1 MKKLLLA
8 GSFTATTALTLCGT
22 AIPAAAQGQPTALVI
37 QGGTLVDG
45 NGGPPLANAV
55 IVIQGDRIAAVGAAG
70 AVQVPPGAQVIN
82 AAGKWITP
90 GLIDAKAN
98 WNWMYGEAFLHWGV
112 TSAMVTGARNDQG
125 IAERDAVNHGIF
137 PGPRL
142 YQGFLNLQ
150 GGGPDGKRP
159 NNYKPGA
166 GDRIVRTPEEA
177 RALVRYNIE
186 SGADFIGTN
195 DGNGPP
201 ELFAAIADE
210 AHKAGKGVVMRCVG
224 PQTRGKECV
233 LAGADVMV
241 HTGEIGDQIS
251 SDPEKWKSY
260 VGLPPD
266 AYCDMDPAKEQDMI
280 AFLIAHDAAPEPD
293 FMAADRSFPSMWKRV
308 QQETRDSFRD
318 PNLLAYY
325 PQFAIADVEDNQKSP
340 EEYLTADQIKLRAC
354 GYKNHAK
361 FIGDLVAAGGQVVAA
376 SDITQTPPGLGLHQE
391 MDVMQEDA
399 HMPPMK
405 VLQAATSWVAN
416 HFRIKDIGSIEVG
429 KLADIDI
436 VNADPTVDI
445 MNMRKLDTVIK
456 DGKVVDRSYHPWFKG
471 DMFSNSHL
479 SYNRDVVDLAW
490 EQGLKAASGG
500 GRRGGAEGAAAPA
513 PAPEAGAARGGPTA
527 AAEEGTGR
535 GGRAAAAPTTGG
547 RNPDSGVANNRRSGG
562 LGAVPDPSLSPSPG
576 LETLFP
582 HTIIQG
588 APDTT
593 FTLTGIN
600 FVKRSLVYANGEP
613 MPTTVKGGTELTFVI
628 DANTLAKAGKLKI
641 VVKNPEPLAAPEWGA
656 VSNEAY
662 VLVPFS
668 FTTAW
673 SHNKDVGDF
682 QK

>member
-8 GSFTATTALTLCGT
+8 LAATSVLALCGAT
-22 AIPAAAQGQPTALVI
+22 IQASAQGQPLVL

-55 IVIQGDRIAAVGAAG
+55 IVIQGNRIAAVGAAG
-70 AVQVPPGAQVIN
+70 AVQVPAGAQVIN

-142 YQGFLNLQ
+142 YQGFINLQ

-159 NNYKPGA
+159 NNYRPGA
-166 GDRIVRTPEEA
+166 GDRIVRSVEEA

-201 ELFAAIADE
+201 ELFAAVADE

-251 SDPEKWKSY
+251 SDPEKWKNY

-280 AFLIAHDAAPEPD
+280 AFLIAHDSAPEPD

-308 QQETRDSFRD
+308 QQETRDAFTD
-318 PNLLAYY
+318 PDLLAYY
-325 PQFAIADVEDNQKSP
+325 PPFAIADVEDNQKSP
-340 EEYLTADQIKLRAC
+340 EQYLTADQIKLRTC

-436 VNADPTVDI
+436 VNADPTADI

-456 DGKVVDRSYHPWFKG
+456 DGKVVDRSYHAWFRG

-479 SYNRDVVDLAW
+479 SYNRDVVDLTW

-500 GRRGGAEGAAAPA
+500 RRGGEAEAAGEGAAPARLAAAPA
-513 PAPEAGAARGGPTA
+513 AGEGAAPAARAATPAP
-527 AAEEGTGR
+527 
-535 GGRAAAAPTTGG
+535 GG
-547 RNPDSGVANNRRSGG
+547 RNPASGVANNRRSGG
-562 LGAVPDPSLSPSPG
+562 LGVVPDPSLSPSPG
-576 LETLFP
+576 IETMFP

-588 APDTT
+588 APDTA

-600 FVKRSLVYANGEP
+600 FVKRSLVYANGQP
-613 MPTTVKGGTELTFVI
+613 MPTMVASTTELSFMI

-641 VVKNPEPLAAPEWGA
+641 VVKNPEPLAVPEWGP

-662 VLVPFS
+662 VLVPFA

-673 SHNKDVGDF
+673 SHNKDVGEF

>member
-1 MKKLLLA
+1 MRKLIATGSLL
-8 GSFTATTALTLCGT
+8 ATTALCLCG
-22 AIPAAAQGQPTALVI
+22 AALAQQSTLVI

-45 NGGPPLANAV
+45 NGGAPVANSV
-55 IVIQGDRIAAVGAAG
+55 IVIQGNRITAVGVTG
-70 AVQVPPGAQVIN
+70 QVQVPAGAQVIN

-125 IAERDAVNHGIF
+125 IAERDAVAHGIF

-142 YQGFLNLQ
+142 YQGVINLQ

-159 NNYKPGA
+159 NNYKPGS
-166 GDRIVRTPEEA
+166 GDRVVRTVEEA
-177 RALVRYNIE
+177 RAMVRYNIE

-210 AHKAGKGVVMRCVG
+210 AHKAGLGVVMRCVG

-241 HTGEIGDQIS
+241 HTGEIGNQIS

-266 AYCDMDPAKEQDMI
+266 AYCDMDPAKEKEMI
-280 AFLIAHDAAPEPD
+280 EFLLAHNTAPEPD

-308 QQETRDSFRD
+308 QQETRSVFTD

-325 PQFAIADVEDNQKSP
+325 PRFAIVDLEDNQKMP
-340 EEYLTADQIKLRAC
+340 EEYLAPDQIKLRAC

-361 FIGDLVAAGGQVVAA
+361 FIGDLVAAGGHVVAA
-376 SDITQTPPGLGLHQE
+376 SDITQSAPGLGLHQE
-391 MDVMQEDA
+391 MSVMQEDA

-405 VLQAATSWVAN
+405 VLMAATSWVAS
-416 HFRIKDIGSIEVG
+416 HFHMKDIGSIEVG

-436 VNADPTVDI
+436 VTADPTVDI

-456 DGKVVDRSYHPWFKG
+456 DGKVLDRAYHPWFKG
-471 DMFSNSHL
+471 GMFSNTTL
-479 SYNRDVVDLAW
+479 SYNRDVVDIAW
-490 EQGLKAASGG
+490 EQGLKAASGA
-500 GRRGGAEGAAAPA
+500 GRRGGAAEGEAAPA
-513 PAPEAGAARGGPTA
+513 QPVQA
-527 AAEEGTGR
+527 AAQ
-535 GGRAAAAPTTGG
+535 TGG
-547 RNPDSGVANNRRSGG
+547 RNPTSGVANNRRSGG
-562 LGAVPDPSLSPSPG
+562 LGAVPDPSLSPTPG
-576 LETLFP
+576 VETIFP
-582 HTIIQG
+582 HTVIQG
-588 APDTT
+588 TPDTT

-600 FVKRSLVYANGEP
+600 FVRRSLVMVNGEP
-613 MPTTVKGGTELTFVI
+613 MPTSVKSATELSVTI
-628 DANTLAKAGKLKI
+628 DANTLAKAGKLK
-641 VVKNPEPLAAPEWGA
+641 VTVRNPEPLSAPVWGA

-662 VLVPFS
+662 VLVPFA
-668 FTTAW
+668 FTTKW

>member
-1 MKKLLLA
+1 MKNRLLT
-8 GSFTATTALTLCGT
+8 GSLLATTALFVWSGSKEV
-22 AIPAAAQGQPTALVI
+22 AAQAPPTALVI
-37 QGGTLVDG
+37 AGGTLIDG
-45 NGGPPLANAV
+45 NGGPPVANAV
-55 IVIQGDRIAAVGAAG
+55 IVIERNRIAAVGAAG
-70 AVQVPPGAQVIN
+70 QVQVPAGAQVIN

-125 IAERDAVNHGIF
+125 IAERDAVDHGIF

-142 YQGFLNLQ
+142 YQGFINLQ

-159 NNYKPGA
+159 NNYRPGA

-210 AHKAGKGVVMRCVG
+210 AHKAGKSVVMRCVG

-266 AYCDMDPAKEQDMI
+266 AYCDMDPAKEKDMI
-280 AFLIAHDAAPEPD
+280 AFLLEHNAAPEPD
-293 FMAADRSFPSMWKRV
+293 FMAADRGFPSMWKRV
-308 QQETRDSFRD
+308 QQETRDVFTD

-325 PQFAIADVEDNQKSP
+325 PPFAIVDVEDNQQSP
-340 EEYLTADQIKLRAC
+340 EQYLTADQVKLRSC
-354 GYKNHAK
+354 GYRNHAK

-405 VLQAATSWVAN
+405 VLQAATSWVAA
-416 HFRIKDIGSIEVG
+416 HFHMKDIGTIEVG

-436 VNADPTVDI
+436 VNADPTADI
-445 MNMRKLDTVIK
+445 MNMRKLDMVIK
-456 DGKVVDRSYHPWFKG
+456 DGKVVDREYHSWFRG
-471 DMFSNSHL
+471 DMFSNTHL

-500 GRRGGAEGAAAPA
+500 RRGAAVEASDGGGAPALAAEGGNRGGARAQP
-513 PAPEAGAARGGPTA
+513 
-527 AAEEGTGR
+527 
-535 GGRAAAAPTTGG
+535 AAAAGG

-562 LGAVPDPSLSPSPG
+562 LGAVPNPSLSPSPG
-576 LETLFP
+576 IETLFP
-582 HTIIQG
+582 HTIVQG
-588 APDTT
+588 TPDTT

-600 FVKRSLVYANGEP
+600 FVRRSLVYVDGQS
-613 MPTTVKGGTELTFVI
+613 MPTAVASGTELSFVI
-628 DANTLAKAGKLKI
+628 DANTLNKAGKLKV
-641 VVKNPEPLAAPEWGA
+641 VVKNPKPLSAPEWGA

-662 VLVPFS
+662 VLVPFA

-673 SHNKDVGDF
+673 SHNKDVGEF

>member
-1 MKKLLLA
+1 MNKLLLT
-8 GSFTATTALTLCGT
+8 GSLLASTALFLCS
-22 AIPAAAQGQPTALVI
+22 AAQAQQNALVI

-45 NGGPPLANAV
+45 NGGAPVPNSV
-55 IVIQGDRIAAVGAAG
+55 VVIQGNRITAVGVAG
-70 AVQVPPGAQVIN
+70 QVQVPAGAQVIN
-82 AAGKWITP
+82 ATGKWITP

-125 IAERDAVNHGIF
+125 IAERDAVEHGIF

-142 YQGFLNLQ
+142 YQGVINLQ

-159 NNYKPGA
+159 NNYKPGN
-166 GDRIVRTPEEA
+166 GDRIVRTVEEA
-177 RALVRYNIE
+177 RAMVRYNIE

-210 AHKAGKGVVMRCVG
+210 AHKAGLGVVMRCVG

-241 HTGEIGDQIS
+241 HTGEIGNQIS
-251 SDPEKWKSY
+251 GDPEKWKSY

-266 AYCDMDPAKEQDMI
+266 AYCDMDAAKEKEMI
-280 AFLIAHDAAPEPD
+280 EFLVAHSTAPEPD

-308 QQETRDSFRD
+308 QQETRAAFTD

-325 PQFAIADVEDNQKSP
+325 PRFAIVDLEDNQKMP
-340 EEYLTADQIKLRAC
+340 EEYLTPDQIKLRAC

-361 FIGDLVAAGGQVVAA
+361 FIGDLVAAGGHVVAA
-376 SDITQTPPGLGLHQE
+376 SDITQTAPGLGLHQE
-391 MDVMQEDA
+391 MSVMQEDA

-405 VLQAATSWVAN
+405 VLMAATSWVAL
-416 HFRIKDIGSIEVG
+416 HFHMKDIGSIEVG

-436 VNADPTVDI
+436 VTADPTVDI

-456 DGKVVDRSYHPWFKG
+456 DGRVLDRAYHPWFKG
-471 DMFSNSHL
+471 GMFSNTTL
-479 SYNRDVVDLAW
+479 SYNRDVVDTAW
-490 EQGLKAASGG
+490 EQGLKAASGA
-500 GRRGGAEGAAAPA
+500 GRRGAAPEGERAAAQPA
-513 PAPEAGAARGGPTA
+513 TA
-527 AAEEGTGR
+527 AAQ
-535 GGRAAAAPTTGG
+535 PGG
-547 RNPDSGVANNRRSGG
+547 RNPSSGVANNRRSGG

-576 LETLFP
+576 VETIFP
-582 HTIIQG
+582 HTVIQG
-588 APDTT
+588 TPDTT

-600 FVKRSLVYANGEP
+600 FVRRSLVLVNGEP
-613 MPTTVKGGTELTFVI
+613 MPTSVKSATELTVTI
-628 DANTLAKAGKLKI
+628 DANTLAKAGKLKL
-641 VVKNPEPLAAPEWGA
+641 VVRNPEPLSAPEWGA

-662 VLVPFS
+662 VLVPFA
-668 FTTAW
+668 FTTKW